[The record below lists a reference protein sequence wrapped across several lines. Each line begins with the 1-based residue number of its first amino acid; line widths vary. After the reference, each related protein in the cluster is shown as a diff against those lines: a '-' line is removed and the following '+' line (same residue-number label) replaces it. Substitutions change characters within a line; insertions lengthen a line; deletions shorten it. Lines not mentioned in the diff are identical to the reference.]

1 MKTGFRGTFVLSW
14 AQTELDGL
22 SAAPLT
28 SLAVGASW
36 QWRGDPTRVDG
47 PGDVLVLGEAEERT
61 DLHRHAARAIRR
73 MIGQAVT
80 LTDPLAAG
88 TDPTPDDDPLLDNGF
103 CVTDGL
109 RRYTATLIERPGKP
123 PLCMFVDD
131 LPPRGAELWVTNV
144 VSGTALPNR
153 SGDLN
158 PSVIC
163 FTPDTRIATPDGP
176 VRVADLEEGDR
187 ILTKDDGPQAV
198 RWIGKRRMSGARLY
212 TMPELR
218 PIRIRAGAVGMDVPD
233 GDLLVS
239 PQHRML
245 IKGAMAQSLFG
256 TPEVLVTAR
265 DMLNDHSI
273 RVDARLREVTYVHL
287 LLDRH
292 SIVFANGLETE
303 SFHPATM
310 DMAAMDRGQLR
321 HLNERVPGV
330 RHDPSRYGAFA
341 RRMLSPSEAAIL
353 AYGNANRL

>member
-22 SAAPLT
+22 GGAPLR
-28 SLAVGASW
+28 SLTVGASW
-36 QWRGDPTRVDG
+36 QWRGEPSRVDG
-47 PGDVLVLGEAEERT
+47 PDDVLVLGGAEET
-61 DLHRHAARAIRR
+61 ADLHRHAARAVRR
-73 MIGQAVT
+73 RIGQAVT
-80 LTDPLAAG
+80 LTQLEYADETGDA
-88 TDPTPDDDPLLDNGF
+88 DPLLDGGF

-109 RRYTATLIERPGKP
+109 RRYAATLIERADKP
-123 PLCMFVDD
+123 PLCVFVDE
-131 LPPRGAELWVTNV
+131 LSPRNAELWVTHV
-144 VSGTALPNR
+144 TAGTGQAHR
-153 SGDLN
+153 SGDLD

-163 FTPDTRIATPDGP
+163 FTPDTRIATPDGT

-187 ILTKDDGPQAV
+187 VLTKDDGPQPV
-198 RWIGKRRMSGARLY
+198 RWIGHRRMSGARLY

-233 GDLLVS
+233 ADLLVS

-256 TPEVLVTAR
+256 TDEVLVAAR
-265 DMLNDHSI
+265 DMLNDRSI
-273 RVDARLREVTYVHL
+273 LVDARLREVTYVHL

-310 DMAAMDRGQLR
+310 DMTAMDRAQLR

-330 RHDPSRYGAFA
+330 KHDASRYGAFA
-341 RRMLSPSEAAIL
+341 RRMLTPSEAAIL
-353 AYGNANRL
+353 SYAAHGAN